1 MTTNR
6 QKYKTGFKV
15 YATWKNMEETKR
27 RIGIV
32 GYGHLGKF
40 LTEAILNHPKLELA
54 FVWNRTK
61 AAFDNSKLQ
70 PYILEDLQEVAK
82 TKPDLIVEVSHPI
95 VVKQNGE
102 LFLKT
107 CDFMLGSP
115 TALADEDLEET
126 LYQAVN
132 QYQNGLYV
140 PSGAL
145 WGGEDI
151 RKMAER
157 GSLKGVT
164 VTMRKHPSSFKL
176 SGNIAEINAQVTD
189 QEVVLYEGPVRP
201 LCSLAPNNVNT
212 MAAAAIAAN
221 NLGLDK
227 VIGRLVSD
235 PNLPDWHIVEVE
247 VFGPTNS
254 LGNQFAVKSV
264 RSNPAD
270 PGAVTGSATYN
281 SFLSSIIRAQGKGSG
296 VHLC

>member
-1 MTTNR
+1 
-6 QKYKTGFKV
+6 
-15 YATWKNMEETKR
+15 MEETKR

-32 GYGHLGKF
+32 GFGHLGKF

-61 AAFDNSKLQ
+61 TAFENSNLE
-70 PYILEDLQEVAK
+70 PYILEDLQDCAK

-212 MAAAAIAAN
+212 MAAAAIGAN

-254 LGNQFAVKSV
+254 LGNQFAVKTV

>member
-1 MTTNR
+1 
-6 QKYKTGFKV
+6 
-15 YATWKNMEETKR
+15 MEETKR

-32 GYGHLGKF
+32 GFGHLGKF

-61 AAFDNSKLQ
+61 TAFENSNLQ
-70 PYILEDLQEVAK
+70 PYILEDLQDCAK

-254 LGNQFAVKSV
+254 LGNQFAVKTV

>member
-1 MTTNR
+1 
-6 QKYKTGFKV
+6 
-15 YATWKNMEETKR
+15 MEEIKR

-115 TALADEDLEET
+115 TALADEDLEKT
-126 LYQAVN
+126 LYRAAN
-132 QYQNGLYV
+132 QYKNGLYV

-176 SGNIAEINAQVTD
+176 NGDIAEKNAQVTD
-189 QEVVLYEGPVRP
+189 QELVLYEGPVRP

>member
-1 MTTNR
+1 
-6 QKYKTGFKV
+6 
-15 YATWKNMEETKR
+15 MEETKR

-32 GYGHLGKF
+32 GFGHLGKF

-61 AAFDNSKLQ
+61 TAFENSNLE
-70 PYILEDLQEVAK
+70 PYILEDLQDCAK

-254 LGNQFAVKSV
+254 LGNRFAVKTV

>member
-1 MTTNR
+1 M
-6 QKYKTGFKV
+6 
-15 YATWKNMEETKR
+15 ATAKCR
-27 RIGIV
+27 VGIV

-40 LTEAILNHPKLELA
+40 LTKAISNHENLELA
-54 FVWNRTK
+54 FVWNRSK
-61 AAFDNSKLQ
+61 SAFEGSGLDPNL
-70 PYILEDLQEVAK
+70 ILENLEDCDKKNA
-82 TKPDLIVEVSHPI
+82 DLIVEVSHPI
-95 VVKQNGE
+95 IVEKYGE

-115 TALADEDLEET
+115 TALANITIENILNE
-126 LYQAVN
+126 AV
-132 QYQNGLYV
+132 QKYHHGLYV

-164 VTMRKHPSSFKL
+164 VTMRKHPTSFKL
-176 SGNIAEINAQVTD
+176 NGEIAEINSKVKNDA
-189 QEVVLYEGPVRP
+189 VVLYEGPVRP

-227 VIGRLVSD
+227 VIGKLVSD
-235 PNLPDWHIVEVE
+235 PNLPDWHIVEVD

-254 LGNQFAVKSV
+254 LGNQFSVKTV

-281 SFLSSIIRAQGKGSG
+281 SFLSSILRARGKGEG

>member
-1 MTTNR
+1 
-6 QKYKTGFKV
+6 
-15 YATWKNMEETKR
+15 MEETKR

-32 GYGHLGKF
+32 GFGHLGKF

-61 AAFDNSKLQ
+61 TAFENSNLE
-70 PYILEDLQEVAK
+70 PYILEDLQDCAK

-254 LGNQFAVKSV
+254 LGNQVAVKTV
-264 RSNPAD
+264 EWRHRRD
-270 PGAVTGSATYN
+270 QC
-281 SFLSSIIRAQGKGSG
+281 SSD
-296 VHLC
+296 

>member
-1 MTTNR
+1 M
-6 QKYKTGFKV
+6 
-15 YATWKNMEETKR
+15 
-27 RIGIV
+27 
-32 GYGHLGKF
+32 
-40 LTEAILNHPKLELA
+40 
-54 FVWNRTK
+54 
-61 AAFDNSKLQ
+61 
-70 PYILEDLQEVAK
+70 
-82 TKPDLIVEVSHPI
+82 
-95 VVKQNGE
+95 
-102 LFLKT
+102 
-107 CDFMLGSP
+107 
-115 TALADEDLEET
+115 
-126 LYQAVN
+126 
-132 QYQNGLYV
+132 YV

-157 GSLKGVT
+157 GSLTGVT

-176 SGNIAEINAQVTD
+176 NGNIADLNAQVTD

-221 NLGLDK
+221 NLGLDQ

-247 VFGPTNS
+247 VFGPTNA
-254 LGNQFAVKSV
+254 LGNTFAVKTV

-281 SFLSSIIRAQGKGSG
+281 SFLSSIIRAQGKGPG

>member
-1 MTTNR
+1 
-6 QKYKTGFKV
+6 
-15 YATWKNMEETKR
+15 MEETKR

-32 GYGHLGKF
+32 GFGHLGKF

-61 AAFDNSKLQ
+61 TAFENSNLE
-70 PYILEDLQEVAK
+70 PYILEDLQDCAK

-254 LGNQFAVKSV
+254 LGNQFAVKTV

>member
-1 MTTNR
+1 
-6 QKYKTGFKV
+6 
-15 YATWKNMEETKR
+15 MEEAKR

-32 GYGHLGKF
+32 GFGHLGKF

-61 AAFDNSKLQ
+61 TAFENSNLE
-70 PYILEDLQEVAK
+70 PYILEDLQDCAK

-254 LGNQFAVKSV
+254 LGNQFAVKTV

>member
-115 TALADEDLEET
+115 TALADEDLEKT
-126 LYQAVN
+126 LYRAAN
-132 QYQNGLYV
+132 QYKNGLYV

-145 WGGEDI
+145 FFKKLLKLTNFIFENVLS
-151 RKMAER
+151 KK
-157 GSLKGVT
+157 SL
-164 VTMRKHPSSFKL
+164 
-176 SGNIAEINAQVTD
+176 N
-189 QEVVLYEGPVRP
+189 
-201 LCSLAPNNVNT
+201 
-212 MAAAAIAAN
+212 
-221 NLGLDK
+221 
-227 VIGRLVSD
+227 
-235 PNLPDWHIVEVE
+235 
-247 VFGPTNS
+247 
-254 LGNQFAVKSV
+254 
-264 RSNPAD
+264 
-270 PGAVTGSATYN
+270 
-281 SFLSSIIRAQGKGSG
+281 
-296 VHLC
+296 